1 MDFGLRT
8 FLEGVEFKRE
18 KILCMVENRKG
29 EKQKQIL
36 KFFFFINMQQDQ

>member
-18 KILCMVENRKG
+18 KILCMVENRKNTMANVP
-29 EKQKQIL
+29 QY
-36 KFFFFINMQQDQ
+36 